1 MTTSS
6 DSNPDLPTLD
16 ALTSGALTAPTSG
29 ERSSRLRDWLASD
42 PSPELMQQVFKEM
55 SARDKG
61 AAKLLREKLDE
72 IKRIKAQDSL
82 TQEWADKAQSLLQAH
97 QFKVADAM
105 AWQRDAAKAGAPLS
119 REPLAG
125 LRQALTERIKHVDEL
140 EHRAQVQRETAL
152 LLTQRIEVLSTKSW
166 QEAIDQQTALQADL
180 KRLHDEFEA
189 LQSDAHWSSVDPK
202 YPSLVAE
209 TIKHI
214 PLVWEAFSAAL
225 AQTQAA
231 AQDANL
237 PLPAVPAWA
246 DQLRQSR
253 GESVAVTPA
262 TPASNAKAE
271 APPQA
276 SQVAL
281 QVPSMLLQLEK
292 EVALGHSK
300 AMSSA
305 ASLLRAALKT
315 KGLQLDTELAQQV
328 QTALAAAAELE
339 GWQRKRA
346 DEIRLQLV
354 TKAEALLQAPV
365 AAPAATEVTD
375 AEESQVVPETS
386 PEADTE
392 DSADAVSTAPE
403 VIPEVASAA
412 AVDYSQWVPA
422 MGGRKLQDTLRQL
435 RDEWK
440 KTDQGGL
447 PNHGLWK
454 RFDQA
459 CNRAYP
465 FVQAWLGKA
474 KAESAAHREGRLALL
489 AEVAAWTEAHQSN
502 TDWKTQAR
510 ELHQFSERWRNSGH
524 LSEKAFADMQTQWKA
539 AIKAAH
545 VGLEAAQTQSISL
558 RRAMI
563 EEAKALGEAPQLRID
578 AVKAL
583 QQRWQ
588 IESQAVPVDRK
599 LAQKLWDAFRQPL
612 DEAFSR
618 KTQSRAAAPAQNLSE
633 HDKAVMAATEEL
645 EKAIAQGDAAQIRQ
659 AMAHVNAVSAGQ
671 AAAPVATS
679 PAPVAT
685 PPVEDASPPS
695 SDAPEGEPA
704 VQPEEAVAPPPKVV
718 VKKVVAVRGDDR
730 PGQKKTEPASA
741 GRFGD
746 KSGPRRPERDT
757 GNRRGPDAGRGGLR
771 DKPAYETRGPRLGDA
786 AFRAQRQALEL
797 ADTAL
802 RKLAMQAHG
811 ETLVLLLGAWQQR
824 QSEQLPAAKELGAR
838 LSAQQ
843 RQDWAKALQAAPQGS
858 PDQALLRLEIAAEV
872 PTPASHVDARRMLQL
887 QLLTK
892 RNDAGPAQTWA
903 QDVAQV
909 LGSNYEEE
917 NAKRVQAALKVL
929 LKK

>member
-6 DSNPDLPTLD
+6 DSTPDLPTLD

-42 PSPELMQQVFKEM
+42 PSPELIQQVFKEM
-55 SARDKG
+55 SVRDKG

-72 IKRIKAQDSL
+72 LKRTKTQDSL
-82 TQEWADKAQSLLQAH
+82 AQEWADKAQSLLQAH
-97 QFKVADAM
+97 PFKVADAM

-166 QEAIDQQTALQADL
+166 QEALDQQGTLQADL
-180 KRLHDEFEA
+180 KRLHEEFEA

-202 YPSLVAE
+202 YPSLVIE
-209 TIKHI
+209 TSKHI
-214 PLVWEAFSAAL
+214 PLVWDAFSAAL

-231 AQDANL
+231 AQDSNL

-253 GESVAVTPA
+253 GESVAAAPVAPA
-262 TPASNAKAE
+262 IKAKTD

-281 QVPSMLLQLEK
+281 EVPSMLLQLEK

-315 KGLQLDTELAQQV
+315 KGLHLDTELAQQV
-328 QTALAAAAELE
+328 QTTLAAAAELE
-339 GWQRKRA
+339 GWQRKHA

-354 TKAEALLQAPV
+354 TKAEALLQPPAS
-365 AAPAATEVTD
+365 APAVSEVANPEEQATPEVT
-375 AEESQVVPETS
+375 
-386 PEADTE
+386 PEA
-392 DSADAVSTAPE
+392 APE
-403 VIPEVASAA
+403 VIPEVASASP
-412 AVDYSQWVPA
+412 VDYSQWVPA
-422 MGGRKLQDTLRQL
+422 IGGRKLQDTLRQL

-545 VGLEAAQTQSISL
+545 VGLEAAQTQSITL
-558 RRAMI
+558 RCAMI

-588 IESQAVPVDRK
+588 IESQAVPVERK

-633 HDKAVMAATEEL
+633 HDKAVMAAAAEL
-645 EKAIAQGDAAQIRQ
+645 EKAITQGDASAIRQ
-659 AMAHVNAVSAGQ
+659 AMAHMQAVSAGQ
-671 AAAPVATS
+671 AAAPAPAQAEAATATPEES
-679 PAPVAT
+679 PAIAP
-685 PPVEDASPPS
+685 EQDASLPV
-695 SDAPEGEPA
+695 SDSAVGEPA
-704 VQPEEAVAPPPKVV
+704 LQPEEAVAPPPKPVV

-730 PGQKKTEPASA
+730 PGQKKTEPAAA

-746 KSGPRRPERDT
+746 KSGARRPERET

-771 DKPAYETRGPRLGDA
+771 DKPAYEARGPRLGDA

-811 ETLVLLLGAWQQR
+811 ETLVHLLSAWQQR
-824 QSEQLPAAKELGAR
+824 QAEQLPAAKELGAR
-838 LSAQQ
+838 LSALQ
-843 RQDWAKALQAAPQGS
+843 RQDWAKALQAEPQGS

-909 LGSNYEEE
+909 LGSSYEEE